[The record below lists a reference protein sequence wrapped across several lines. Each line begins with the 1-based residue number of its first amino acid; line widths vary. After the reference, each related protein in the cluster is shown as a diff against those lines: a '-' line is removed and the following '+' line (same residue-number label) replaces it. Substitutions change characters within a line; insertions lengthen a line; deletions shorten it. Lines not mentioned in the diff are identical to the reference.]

1 MRASGA
7 SLHVPDLRC
16 YVGSLVSFVSQFRC
30 FYALLLF
37 DFYVYASSSSSSSVL
52 ALCAACSTEAA
63 PTSVPRLDFCGLVS
77 GLHFALVYH
86 LRSCASSRPH
96 LIPPPCL
103 APLLTCSR
111 LSLCSRRKAARR
123 ISRRRRVSM
132 TLPPASVLFRSV
144 ASLTASPLVRDS
156 SCLISSFNL
165 PKLSPSSLRNS
176 PLIRF
181 VSLHLCTGC
190 SGSAAFMFVVTA
202 PYACHATTVLWHPC

>member
-1 MRASGA
+1 MLCGRCSTSSRRSCRLGARMRASGA

-16 YVGSLVSFVSQFRC
+16 YVGSLVSVVSQFRC

-96 LIPPPCL
+96 LIPPPCYGTSADL
-103 APLLTCSR
+103 FAPKPLQSSQGRSQNFQKTSR
-111 LSLCSRRKAARR
+111 LND
-123 ISRRRRVSM
+123 
-132 TLPPASVLFRSV
+132 PASCQR
-144 ASLTASPLVRDS
+144 A
-156 SCLISSFNL
+156 
-165 PKLSPSSLRNS
+165 
-176 PLIRF
+176 
-181 VSLHLCTGC
+181 VS
-190 SGSAAFMFVVTA
+190 
-202 PYACHATTVLWHPC
+202 